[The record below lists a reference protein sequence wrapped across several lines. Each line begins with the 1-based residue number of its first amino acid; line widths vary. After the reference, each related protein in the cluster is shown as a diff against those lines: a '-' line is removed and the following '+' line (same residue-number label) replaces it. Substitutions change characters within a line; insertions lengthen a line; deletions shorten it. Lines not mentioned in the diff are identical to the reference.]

1 MVTPR
6 STWHKGLASLAVG
19 VLLLTDGTARGQ
31 ITPGA
36 NNVEMLVRPVE
47 LNAPANRIR
56 DALRSGEGLASGNS
70 IRLRDG
76 RWYVR
81 IRRAPNGGN
90 GVPWEIRYENHPE
103 SEIQD
108 LPAAQFDPDEHVL
121 RIPVLPVPNGLWDN
135 WFAEKLQ
142 DVAGIHYPRMERR
155 NPSRLLLT
163 VHPEPT
169 STADESASRIEAT
182 LLVPITWSI
191 DQAIIVRRTAHRPE
205 VDARLHHERA
215 HAVSTVMDLVESIV
229 GPQTWD
235 NDEASGRRSGIKW
248 LWRYE
253 MVTGTVD
260 WYRDGK
266 KKLRML
272 RTYVTVVPPSR
283 WSMRLAKSRSEI
295 TPEEMR
301 AFNVD
306 ILNVGARYAR
316 RREAQRDEVH
326 KKLGVYAA
334 PELPKFRSGRRP

>member
-1 MVTPR
+1 MVTQR
-6 STWHKGLASLAVG
+6 LKWREGLASVVAG
-19 VLLLTDGTARGQ
+19 ALLLTGGHARGQ
-31 ITPGA
+31 TTLKGHD
-36 NNVEMLVRPVE
+36 VEMQVRPVE
-47 LNAPANRIR
+47 LNSSANRIR

-81 IRRAPNGGN
+81 IRRAPNPGN

-103 SEIQD
+103 AEIQD
-108 LPAAQFDPDEHVL
+108 LPAAQFDPAEHVL
-121 RIPVLPVPNGLWDN
+121 RIPVLPVPNDLWDD

-155 NPSRLLLT
+155 NRSRLLLT

-191 DQAIIVRRTAHRPE
+191 DQAIVVRRTARRPE
-205 VDARLHHERA
+205 IDARIRHERA

-235 NDEASGRRSGIKW
+235 DDEASGRRSEVVW

-253 MVTGTVD
+253 TITRTVD

-283 WSMRLAKSRSEI
+283 WTLRLAKSPSEI

-306 ILNVGARYAR
+306 ILNVGARYAVR
-316 RREAQRDEVH
+316 RDEQRDEVH
-326 KKLGVYAA
+326 KKLGAYAA
-334 PELPKFRSGRRP
+334 PELPKFRSGPRP